1 MPRLPRLVLTSL
13 AAVGALLLGA
23 CATADSR
30 ISLPAPDALPAPA
43 GETPSRASAEFW
55 DSLLAADVIYIGE
68 RHDQAADHEYQFE
81 IVRGLKQRGV
91 EFAIGWEM
99 FEAPTQPLLD
109 EWFARRLE
117 TEALLA
123 RTEFRQR
130 WGKHSP
136 LYEKMLRWSQLA
148 SVPSVALNAPRGLSG
163 KLAKG
168 EKLSPAEKQMLPV
181 GYRPLEGGLENFIS
195 QMGGH
200 GAGLDYPKY
209 YRAQTLWDQSMADQI
224 LRAQRRQPQRKIV
237 VFVGRGHVENGFGI
251 PPYVRQKAPALR
263 QIILFPGE
271 VPQVAGGSQLAMTAP
286 SRVGPN
292 L

>member
-1 MPRLPRLVLTSL
+1 MSRALRPLAFWLL
-13 AAVGALLLGA
+13 AAVAGLLGA
-23 CATADSR
+23 CASTDAR
-30 ISLPAPDALPAPA
+30 ISLPSAEPLPAPA
-43 GETPSRASAEFW
+43 AEAPSRASADFW
-55 DSLLAADVIYIGE
+55 DAILAADVVYIGE

-81 IVRGLKQRGV
+81 IIRGLKQRGV
-91 EFAIGWEM
+91 DFAIGWEM
-99 FEAPTQPLLD
+99 FESPSQPLLD
-109 EWFARRLE
+109 EWFARRLS
-117 TEALLA
+117 TDALL
-123 RTEFRQR
+123 TQTDFQKR
-130 WGKHSP
+130 WGKTSP

-148 SVPSVALNAPRGLSG
+148 SVPSVALNAPRGLSR

-168 EKLSPAEKQMLPV
+168 EKLDSAEKRLLPA
-181 GYRPLEGGLENFIS
+181 GFRPLEGGLENFIS

-200 GAGLDYPKY
+200 GPGVDYANY

-271 VPQVAGGSQLAMTAP
+271 PPQVAGGSQLAMTTP
-286 SRVGPN
+286 SRVGPQ